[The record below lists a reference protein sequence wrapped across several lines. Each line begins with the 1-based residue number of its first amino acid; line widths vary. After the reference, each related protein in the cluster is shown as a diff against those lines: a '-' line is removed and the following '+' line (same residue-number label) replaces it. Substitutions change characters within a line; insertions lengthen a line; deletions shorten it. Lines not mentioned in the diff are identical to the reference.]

1 MTDTEPP
8 TLHPASQQIG
18 LHDSST
24 PIAWA
29 KPAQKAVR
37 KLLLPFLLTLILSA
51 GCVCCSWATDVNT
64 DLRDFP
70 KWQDVI
76 QRSQFHIPSHVFE
89 GDIVPLLTR
98 IHRKY
103 RQMPYMKD
111 YEIYGIA
118 NYWATRQETRQHG
131 AADCKGFALAEYQDL
146 VEAGVP
152 DTRLWFR
159 VVIVR
164 KTNELHAVLQA
175 DDWILDRRAERLLT
189 LNEFL
194 RYYIPIY
201 SINRIGW
208 KQP

>member
-1 MTDTEPP
+1 MSPK
-8 TLHPASQQIG
+8 TL
-18 LHDSST
+18 LH
-24 PIAWA
+24 I
-29 KPAQKAVR
+29 
-37 KLLLPFLLTLILSA
+37 FLVLILSA
-51 GCVCCSWATDVNT
+51 CCACCSRANNIHA
-64 DLRDFP
+64 DLRYFP

-76 QRSQFHIPSHVFE
+76 QRAHFQNPSHVFE

-98 IHRKY
+98 LQRKY
-103 RQMPYMKD
+103 RKMPYKKD
-111 YEIYGIA
+111 YEIYGVA

-152 DTRLWFR
+152 DMRLWFR

-164 KTNELHAVLQA
+164 KTNEIHAVLQA
-175 DDWILDRRAERLLT
+175 DDWILDRRAERLLSQE
-189 LNEFL
+189 EFL
-194 RYYIPIY
+194 RYYIPVY